1 MSSLAIIINAT
12 DAPVTVDSAKNS
24 TGIYAPQA
32 TFVAYSVVASAS
44 SSPVG
49 TTLIIQGSVDNTNW
63 IALSTAVTVSGN
75 GVFGAYLAPEMCS
88 FLYYRLAYARSSGSY
103 VATTTAVLKGSPL

>member
-12 DAPVTVDSAKNS
+12 DAPVTVDSAKNT

-32 TFVAYSVVASAS
+32 TYVAYSVVASSA

-75 GVFGAYLAPEMCS
+75 GAFGAFLSRDQCS